1 MAFTFCLAS
10 QIILKAELDRCESF
24 RVFAHPTQRHFVDAI
39 GLRRNSAQ
47 KDANTKDVSLPS
59 SPLLNRTILFFREDE
74 ETSQADVD
82 HKVAGSFKE
91 EEEEMGI
98 FGTLVKLE
106 ELAEALLSR

>member
-1 MAFTFCLAS
+1 M
-10 QIILKAELDRCESF
+10 
-24 RVFAHPTQRHFVDAI
+24 
-39 GLRRNSAQ
+39 
-47 KDANTKDVSLPS
+47 
-59 SPLLNRTILFFREDE
+59 
-74 ETSQADVD
+74 QAGVD